1 MKAAAMAWMA
11 GRHGRDGLQARCL
24 REKRARKRRA
34 RGEDSLVRVL
44 RRVRTVRSSSAGGG
58 EVAEGAMIVFVVFGR
73 WSWLWCGGEIYL
85 REISP
90 LAGSIPRGRAAS
102 LLAGIVW
109 HSETPSNFF
118 CRYLFEGTIIYFS

>member
-1 MKAAAMAWMA
+1 MA
-11 GRHGRDGLQARCL
+11 GRQGRDGLQARCL

-44 RRVRTVRSSSAGGG
+44 RRVRTVGSSSAGGG

-73 WSWLWCGGEIYL
+73 CSWLWCGGEIYL

-102 LLAGIVW
+102 LLAAIVW
-109 HSETPSNFF
+109 HSETPSSFF
-118 CRYLFEGTIIYFS
+118 LEFLSEGTIIHF

>member
-1 MKAAAMAWMA
+1 VKAAAMAWMA
-11 GRHGRDGLQARCL
+11 GRQGRDGLQARCL

-44 RRVRTVRSSSAGGG
+44 RRVRTVGSSSVGGG

-73 WSWLWCGGEIYL
+73 WLWLWCGEIYL

-90 LAGSIPRGRAAS
+90 LAGSIPGVVLPRYW
-102 LLAGIVW
+102 LQLFGIQKR
-109 HSETPSNFF
+109 HRTSSANI
-118 CRYLFEGTIIYFS
+118 YLMER